1 MGTNWLCLTA
11 TTYESEVPSEVLSY
25 YDQPEDASGAEMVEA
40 FSLPEGTT
48 WKQLAAYLVAQKL
61 ARYPRG
67 PVTIESVQ
75 CYFVNI
81 EVDHTSV
88 MAQAIQ
94 ALEAVTPFGY
104 QHTTKQMEVLYGQQ
118 YYIGT
123 LSAVNAY
130 SNAVNAHEASKNPS
144 NGFNIGALSWAAAI
158 ENASDPTQY
167 AILKNPEVDKG
178 GIALTLIEG
187 ELPEGW
193 LPEPELP

>member
-11 TTYESEVPSEVLSY
+11 TTYESEAPSEVLAY
-25 YDQPEDASGAEMVEA
+25 YNQQA
-40 FSLPEGTT
+40 GTT
-48 WKQLAAYLVAQKL
+48 WAELAAYLVSQKL
-61 ARYPRG
+61 ARYRRG
-67 PVTIESVQ
+67 PVTIEGVQ

-81 EVDHTSV
+81 EVDRTSV

-187 ELPEGW
+187 ELPQGW

>member
-11 TTYESEVPSEVLSY
+11 TTYESEAPSEVLSY
-25 YDQPEDASGAEMVEA
+25 YNQQA
-40 FSLPEGTT
+40 GTT
-48 WKQLAAYLVAQKL
+48 WAELAAYLVSQKL
-61 ARYPRG
+61 ARYRRG
-67 PVTIESVQ
+67 PVTIEGVQ

-81 EVDHTSV
+81 EVDRTSV

-178 GIALTLIEG
+178 AIALTLIEG
-187 ELPEGW
+187 ELPQGW

>member
-1 MGTNWLCLTA
+1 MGTNWLCLSQA
-11 TTYESEVPSEVLSY
+11 TYESEVPSEVLSY
-25 YDQPEDASGAEMVEA
+25 YNQEAATWAE
-40 FSLPEGTT
+40 
-48 WKQLAAYLVAQKL
+48 LAAYLVSQKL

-67 PVTIESVQ
+67 PVTIENVA

-88 MAQAIQ
+88 MSQAIQ
-94 ALEAVTPFGY
+94 ALEAVTPYGY
-104 QHTTKQMEVLYGQQ
+104 QHTTKQMEVLFGQQ
-118 YYIGT
+118 YYTGS

-130 SNAVNAHEASKNPS
+130 NNAVNAHEAAKNPT
-144 NGFNIGALSWAAAI
+144 NGFNFGALSWASAI

-167 AILKNPEVDKG
+167 AILKHPEVDKG

-187 ELPEGW
+187 ELPQGW

>member
-1 MGTNWLCLTA
+1 MGTNWLCLTQA
-11 TTYESEVPSEVLSY
+11 TYESEVPSEVLSY
-25 YDQPEDASGAEMVEA
+25 YNQEAATWAE
-40 FSLPEGTT
+40 
-48 WKQLAAYLVAQKL
+48 LAAYLVSQKL

-67 PVTIESVQ
+67 PVTIENVA

-88 MAQAIQ
+88 MSQAIQ

-104 QHTTKQMEVLYGQQ
+104 QHTTKQMEVLFGQQ
-118 YYIGT
+118 YYTGT

-130 SNAVNAHEASKNPS
+130 NNAVNAHEASKNPS
-144 NGFNIGALSWAAAI
+144 NGFNFGALSWASAI

-167 AILKNPEVDKG
+167 AILKHPEVDKG

-187 ELPEGW
+187 ELPTGW
-193 LPEPELP
+193 LPEPEIL

>member
-1 MGTNWLCLTA
+1 MGTNWLCLTQA
-11 TTYESEVPSEVLSY
+11 TYESEAPSEVLAY
-25 YDQPEDASGAEMVEA
+25 YNQQA
-40 FSLPEGTT
+40 GTT
-48 WKQLAAYLVAQKL
+48 WAELAVYLVSQKL
-61 ARYPRG
+61 ARFPRG
-67 PVTIESVQ
+67 PVTIEGVQ

-118 YYIGT
+118 YYIGS

-130 SNAVNAHEASKNPS
+130 NNAVNAHEASKNPT

-187 ELPEGW
+187 ELPQGW